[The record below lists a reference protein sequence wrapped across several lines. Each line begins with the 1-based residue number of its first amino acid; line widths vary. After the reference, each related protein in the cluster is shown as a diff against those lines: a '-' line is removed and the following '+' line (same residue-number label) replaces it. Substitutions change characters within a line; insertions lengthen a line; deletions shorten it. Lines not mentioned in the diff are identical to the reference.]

1 LFLIGF
7 ASATYRPVVLWHGMG
22 DTCCY
27 SFSMGYISGLIQSAL
42 PGIYVYS
49 VEIGGSITF
58 DEIEGFIGNAN
69 DQIDF
74 VCNQIASDPNLAK
87 GFNAIGFSQ
96 GSQLLRGVAERCTG
110 INMYNL
116 ITMGGQ
122 HFGVADLPG
131 CLDVNGTICELVED
145 LLELGAYNEIVQEY
159 LMQAQYFRDPVDYD
173 TYLSVNTFL
182 ADINNEQQQKNATY
196 KQNLLSLNQLVLVKW
211 LNDTV
216 VVPRESE
223 WFGYYKIG
231 DLNTK
236 LTMEQQDIYQ
246 QDWIGLK
253 QLDQSGR
260 LIQIALEGE
269 HMDIDE
275 NWFNN
280 FLIPK
285 FLDNEL

>member
-1 LFLIGF
+1 
-7 ASATYRPVVLWHGMG
+7 
-22 DTCCY
+22 
-27 SFSMGYISGLIQSAL
+27 
-42 PGIYVYS
+42 
-49 VEIGGSITF
+49 
-58 DEIEGFIGNAN
+58 
-69 DQIDF
+69 
-74 VCNQIASDPNLAK
+74 
-87 GFNAIGFSQ
+87 
-96 GSQLLRGVAERCTG
+96 
-110 INMYNL
+110 
-116 ITMGGQ
+116 
-122 HFGVADLPG
+122 
-131 CLDVNGTICELVED
+131 
-145 LLELGAYNEIVQEY
+145 
-159 LMQAQYFRDPVDYD
+159 
-173 TYLSVNTFL
+173 
-182 ADINNEQQQKNATY
+182 
-196 KQNLLSLNQLVLVKW
+196 LLSLNQLVLVKW

>member
-145 LLELGAYNEIVQEY
+145 LLELGAYNEFVQEY

-182 ADINNEQQQKNATY
+182 ADINNEQQQK
-196 KQNLLSLNQLVLVKW
+196 KCNLQAKFVKFKS
-211 LNDTV
+211 T
-216 VVPRESE
+216 RSC
-223 WFGYYKIG
+223 
-231 DLNTK
+231 
-236 LTMEQQDIYQ
+236 
-246 QDWIGLK
+246 
-253 QLDQSGR
+253 
-260 LIQIALEGE
+260 
-269 HMDIDE
+269 
-275 NWFNN
+275 
-280 FLIPK
+280 
-285 FLDNEL
+285 